1 MLWISC
7 NPSVAQRRRE
17 TDRCPVE
24 FPTAH
29 SLFES
34 CEKLFWSHS
43 RSGRKLALFERR
55 HQQFYMCAA
64 DIDDQNFSFH
74 ERRPIPEIFG
84 SEATGRAGAS
94 GEDAERRSAV
104 LVLLPCCRASIPRF
118 RGRETG
124 TAIAAQISNRAL
136 GSSQFV
142 APTEHHCIAT
152 RIGLRLRSAS
162 TSALARNHL
171 WCKREL

>member
-43 RSGRKLALFERR
+43 RSGRKLALLERR

-84 SEATGRAGAS
+84 VR
-94 GEDAERRSAV
+94 
-104 LVLLPCCRASIPRF
+104 LP
-118 RGRETG
+118 
-124 TAIAAQISNRAL
+124 
-136 GSSQFV
+136 V
-142 APTEHHCIAT
+142 
-152 RIGLRLRSAS
+152 
-162 TSALARNHL
+162 ALARAAKTLKESLPFWFCRRAARPAFHHFEGEKPEQQLLRRFQIEPQVLRNLLHGPSTIEL
-171 WCKREL
+171 GRELGLVCSQLQPLDSLETIFGVSGN